1 MLCKLSMSS
10 KADYLKKYLSSGD
23 TVEPKKESKRRRKIK
38 KRANLAIHDDDVDW
52 RSLVPQDQPESEEE
66 DGEDE
71 APQVAEFK
79 DDSIRKVVQWQPVD
93 SGRALSEDDDLSP
106 PRLPGGRRLD
116 SPDLSPPRR
125 EKRRDS
131 DNDLSPPRK
140 RRPRADRGTMIRAR
154 KRHDSPQLIE
164 SGPSAHRREDL
175 SHHSPPR
182 RKRHD
187 SDVNSPPR
195 RKRHDSD
202 DNSPPRR
209 KRHDSDDN
217 SPPRRKRHD
226 SDDNSPPRRKRHDS
240 DVNSPPRRK
249 RHDSDDNSP
258 PRRKRHDSDDNSPP
272 RRKRHNLSPPRK
284 ADRDQRSPDHSLSR
298 KSDKE
303 RMSSGAKAGLQ
314 SAQIL
319 KEENAMVRKRQEDF
333 FRSLDPSLSGR
344 HAETVYRDKKG
355 KKVDPKLE
363 KLKEREKE
371 REMEEENERFMK
383 WGRGYVHTCMRVS
396 VECRGSPHKYTP
408 HPLSV
413 WQFLHLCK
421 LTASPY

>member
-1 MLCKLSMSS
+1 MQILSWNPKYCLLRSPPTVLCKLSMSS

-23 TVEPKKESKRRRKIK
+23 TVESKKESKRRRKIK

-125 EKRRDS
+125 EKRCDS
-131 DNDLSPPRK
+131 DNDLSPPR
-140 RRPRADRGTMIRAR
+140 RRPRADRGAMIRAR

-175 SHHSPPR
+175 GHHSPPR

-202 DNSPPRR
+202 
-209 KRHDSDDN
+209 
-217 SPPRRKRHD
+217 
-226 SDDNSPPRRKRHDS
+226 
-240 DVNSPPRRK
+240 V
-249 RHDSDDNSP
+249 NSP

-284 ADRDQRSPDHSLSR
+284 ADRDQRSPDLSLPR
-298 KSDKE
+298 KSDEE

-396 VECRGSPHKYTP
+396 VECRGSPH
-408 HPLSV
+408 
-413 WQFLHLCK
+413 
-421 LTASPY
+421 